1 MIFFSLKK
9 KKLDNIYSK
18 IGEQSKQS
26 FFLKKTKNKDAS
38 LFVEFFQTNLILIIW
53 YMKSRNFENK
63 NIDYLINKYIKDLE
77 GLVIE
82 LGGSETSLRKKI
94 RIIIGNFYGRLYRYS
109 IIFDEIEKKKKTD
122 LKKILKKN
130 FKYPL
135 KLDLLEEYIKKN
147 IYQLIQ
153 LDENEFWNLKF
164 FNEK

>member
-1 MIFFSLKK
+1 MTFFSLKK

-26 FFLKKTKNKDAS
+26 FFLKKTKNKDVNF
-38 LFVEFFQTNLILIIW
+38 FVEFFQTNLILIIW

-63 NIDYLINKYIKDLE
+63 NIEYLINKYIKDLE

-135 KLDLLEEYIKKN
+135 KLDSLEEYIKRN
-147 IYQLIQ
+147 INQLKEQ
-153 LDENEFWNLKF
+153 D
-164 FNEK
+164 

>member
-1 MIFFSLKK
+1 MIFFSSKK

-26 FFLKKTKNKDAS
+26 FFLQKTKNKDVNF
-38 LFVEFFQTNLILIIW
+38 FVEFFQTNLILIIW

-109 IIFDEIEKKKKTD
+109 IIFDEIEKK
-122 LKKILKKN
+122 
-130 FKYPL
+130 
-135 KLDLLEEYIKKN
+135 
-147 IYQLIQ
+147 IQ
-153 LDENEFWNLKF
+153 I
-164 FNEK
+164 

>member
-1 MIFFSLKK
+1 MSETDFLSSLPIFKIERVSVSGKFPFTIFFEAQDDNNNIISIRKFFIMIFFSLKK

-26 FFLKKTKNKDAS
+26 FFLKKTKNKDVS

-82 LGGSETSLRKKI
+82 LG
-94 RIIIGNFYGRLYRYS
+94 
-109 IIFDEIEKKKKTD
+109 
-122 LKKILKKN
+122 
-130 FKYPL
+130 
-135 KLDLLEEYIKKN
+135 
-147 IYQLIQ
+147 
-153 LDENEFWNLKF
+153 
-164 FNEK
+164 

>member
-26 FFLKKTKNKDAS
+26 FFLKKTKNKDVS

-82 LGGSETSLRKKI
+82 LGGSETSLRSRAGGLLCV
-94 RIIIGNFYGRLYRYS
+94 RIDRRYHLVS
-109 IIFDEIEKKKKTD
+109 QVF
-122 LKKILKKN
+122 L
-130 FKYPL
+130 
-135 KLDLLEEYIKKN
+135 
-147 IYQLIQ
+147 
-153 LDENEFWNLKF
+153 
-164 FNEK
+164 